1 MAIVFAVIFV
11 IGQVAIPHM
20 DVSAAVK
27 GKRLNVKKVTLTVGQ
42 TKQLKVFGVGRNK
55 VTWSS
60 SKNSVVTVS
69 KKGKIKAKK
78 PGKSVITAKF
88 PGGKLK
94 CSVTVKAKKTA
105 KKPSSTKKP
114 AVTPIQKPTV
124 TATPKVTK
132 TPTQEPTVT
141 ATPKATEVPTQEPI
155 VTAMPEETVTPAQ
168 KPTVTAT
175 PEITKAPTQE
185 PTVTAT
191 PEITEAPTQEPTVT
205 ATPEITEAPTQ
216 EPTVTPT
223 PQENKILVAY
233 FSWSGTSERIAK
245 NIIEQT
251 GADSFQIEREV
262 PYSSDYQTTAGEAKE
277 EADTN
282 ARPAIK
288 DPLESIAQYDKIIIC
303 YPIWWHTA
311 PMTVGTFLESYDFTG
326 KTIYPVSQSASMDK
340 SQYAQSVAF
349 IKECAKGATVEEGI
363 FSRDNT
369 AIQDY
374 IKTIQEME

>member
-42 TKQLKVFGVGRNK
+42 TKQLKVSGVGRNK

-114 AVTPIQKPTV
+114 AVTPTQK
-124 TATPKVTK
+124 
-132 TPTQEPTVT
+132 
-141 ATPKATEVPTQEPI
+141 
-155 VTAMPEETVTPAQ
+155 
-168 KPTVTAT
+168 
-175 PEITKAPTQE
+175 

-340 SQYAQSVAF
+340 SQYAQSVTF
-349 IKECAKGATVEEGI
+349 LKECAKGATVEEGI

>member
-1 MAIVFAVIFV
+1 MVDKMKQKKWTRIMAIVFAAILV
-11 IGQVAIPHM
+11 IGQVAISHM
-20 DVSAAVK
+20 DISAAT
-27 GKRLNVKKVTLTVGQ
+27 KRKSLNVKKITLSVGQ
-42 TKQLKVFGVGRNK
+42 SKQLKVSGVERKK
-55 VTWSS
+55 VKWSS
-60 SKNSVVTVS
+60 SKSSVVTVS

-78 PGKSVITAKF
+78 PGKAVITAKF

-94 CSVTVKAKKTA
+94 CNVTVKAKKTN
-105 KKPSSTKKP
+105 KKP
-114 AVTPIQKPTV
+114 AATQKP
-124 TATPKVTK
+124 A
-132 TPTQEPTVT
+132 VT
-141 ATPKATEVPTQEPI
+141 ATPKATEV
-155 VTAMPEETVTPAQ
+155 
-168 KPTVTAT
+168 
-175 PEITKAPTQE
+175 
-185 PTVTAT
+185 
-191 PEITEAPTQEPTVT
+191 
-205 ATPEITEAPTQ
+205 PTQ

-251 GADSFQIEREV
+251 GADSFRIEREV
-262 PYSSDYQTTAGEAKE
+262 PYSSDYQTTAYGDARVEAE
-277 EADTN
+277 TN

-340 SQYAQSVAF
+340 SQYDESVTF
-349 IKECAKGATVEEGI
+349 IKGCAKGATVEEGI

-369 AIQDY
+369 AIWDY
-374 IKTIQEME
+374 INEIINQ